1 MINKYHQNTGPS
13 WKSIWPGYR
22 YLFSIQRLRW
32 IAQAG
37 VVVVT
42 LLLFVADLSTA
53 DTAEASDQA
62 GVRTRKKVETVI
74 DLQRF
79 REEYSVDIE
88 LTDNDRGKV
97 TLINLNPKVNR
108 WYVLRLS
115 RPEVKTVTEF
125 HLENPYPEQ
134 QWLNLDKTA
143 PDALVLIRN
152 GEVVLCPPWNLFG
165 GKDSVF
171 QAAKKSRQVFSPVCD
186 GNLYLRNPTRGHRT
200 AIESVTEFLRDRMPG
215 GEAVVGF
222 VKKALLKDA
231 HRENARTEEA
241 SDSSATDPMPGF
253 PVPAAVDQAYIDKLI
268 VPAGL
273 GIEVKKKSPGLL
285 AGRWYAVK
293 NNPGIFIS
301 LIQPKAVSNDIL
313 HSYPKLARKLDRV
326 ESGALVYL
334 VAYDLEHFDLGFAV
348 GTDHPRV
355 GWSSRA
361 IAKVRVPGT
370 PGPDGIGTISPL
382 VANGMLNP
390 ITAVRTVST
399 FTGGFKRSHG
409 AFKYG
414 KLAHRNKGSHYGFVQ
429 NGVVLSTL
437 QPELATLMIGR
448 GGEVEM
454 KTWSSEDED
463 RTGQILHARQNGVP
477 IVEWD
482 ADGRQSKPGSL
493 VSRWGPGNW
502 SGSVNS
508 KLRTLRAGMALQQAG
523 NKRFLIYGY
532 FSTATPSAMARVFQA
547 YKCLYAMHLDMNALE
562 HTYLALYH
570 KESQHLQVQHLIRGM
585 SVLDKTKKQLY
596 IPRFLGYADNRD
608 FFYVMKRTSV
618 GENVKN

>member
-1 MINKYHQNTGPS
+1 
-13 WKSIWPGYR
+13 
-22 YLFSIQRLRW
+22 
-32 IAQAG
+32 
-37 VVVVT
+37 VVA
-42 LLLFVADLSTA
+42 LLLFVADFSPA
-53 DTAEASDQA
+53 DTAGASGQD
-62 GVRTRKKVETVI
+62 GVRTKKKVETII
-74 DLQRF
+74 DLQRL
-79 REEYSVDIE
+79 RDEHSVDIE
-88 LTDNDRGKV
+88 LTDNGHGKV

-115 RPEVKTVTEF
+115 RPEVKIVAEF
-125 HLENPYPEQ
+125 HLENPYPKQ
-134 QWLNLDKTA
+134 QRLILDETA
-143 PDALVLIRN
+143 PDALVLTRN
-152 GEVVLCPPWNLFG
+152 QEVVQCPPWNFFG
-165 GKDSVF
+165 GKDSVI
-171 QAAKKSRQVFSPVCD
+171 QVAKKSRQVFSPVCN

-241 SDSSATDPMPGF
+241 ADGWAADRMPGF
-253 PVPAAVDQAYIDKLI
+253 PVEAAVDSAYVDKLI

-273 GIEVKKKSPGLL
+273 GIEIENKSPGLL

-301 LIQPKAVSNDIL
+301 LIQPKAVSTDIL
-313 HSYPKLARKLDRV
+313 KSYPKLARKLDRV

-334 VAYDLEHFDLGFAV
+334 VAYDLEHFELGFAV

-361 IAKVRVPGT
+361 TAKIRVPGT

-382 VANGMLNP
+382 VANGMINP
-390 ITAVRTVST
+390 ITAARTVST

-414 KLAHRNKGSHYGFVQ
+414 KLAHRNRGSHYGFVQ

-437 QPELATLMIGR
+437 QPELATLVVGR

-454 KTWSSEDED
+454 KTWSKEDEG
-463 RTGQILHARQNGVP
+463 RAGQILHARQNGVP

-482 ADGRQSKPGSL
+482 AASRQSKPGSL
-493 VSRWGPGNW
+493 VPRWGPGNW

-508 KLRTLRAGMALQQAG
+508 KLRTLRAAMALQQAG

-547 YKCLYAMHLDMNALE
+547 YGCLYAMHLDMNALE

-570 KESQHLQVQHLIRGM
+570 KENQHLQVQHLIKGM
-585 SVLDKTKKQLY
+585 SVLDKTKKQRY

-608 FFYVMKRTSV
+608 FFYVMRRTSL
-618 GENVKN
+618 